1 MPGPEAAEP
10 LAVGTTAPDFDLE
23 ATGGGGRVKLSAL
36 LAQGP
41 VALFFYPGDFT
52 PG

>member
-1 MPGPEAAEP
+1 MPALSADEP
-10 LAVGTTAPDFDLE
+10 LPVGAAAPDFDLE
-23 ATGGGGRVKLSAL
+23 ATGGGRVRLSAL
-36 LAQGP
+36 LAKGP

>member
-1 MPGPEAAEP
+1 MPAPDSDEP
-10 LAVGTTAPDFDLE
+10 LPVGAAAPDFDLE
-23 ATGGGGRVKLSAL
+23 ATGGGRIRLSAL
-36 LAQGP
+36 LAAGP

>member
-1 MPGPEAAEP
+1 MRGPDADEP
-10 LAVGTTAPDFDLE
+10 LPVGAAAPDFDLE
-23 ATGGGGRVKLSAL
+23 ATGGGRVKLSAL

-41 VALFFYPGDFT
+41 VALYFYPGDFT

>member
-1 MPGPEAAEP
+1 MLDTNPEEP
-10 LAVGTTAPDFDLE
+10 LPVGAAAPDFDLE
-23 ATGGGGRVKLSAL
+23 ATGGGRVRLSAL
-36 LAQGP
+36 LARGP